1 MKIKL
6 LGKNLEE
13 LKRLVADEGLPGF
26 TARQIAQWLYV
37 KKVRSIDDMTNLSKT
52 ARAALPKIWWCAAR
66 RSIPPDRPMPTSNL
80 RMFPSPIWVGA
91 TIWKISAFPC
101 PGAARWV
108 SLAPPAAFTN

>member
-52 ARAALPKIWWCAAR
+52 ARP
-66 RSIPPDRPMPTSNL
+66 
-80 RMFPSPIWVGA
+80 
-91 TIWKISAFPC
+91 SAFRPSRV
-101 PGAARWV
+101 AAW
-108 SLAPPAAFTN
+108 AASAA